1 MDCGIERSAVG
12 VRLALVVGAVA
23 LFWVNAS
30 TAQTKTEAPAPP
42 PFAATQVFTEFAPDD
57 LASIIRD
64 GGYRAEL
71 INEKNN
77 EGDHYRI
84 RTGMGGYTCN
94 AYLYCNADGKC
105 TSLDWG
111 LNFNPASV
119 YTLALA
125 NRWNREWRYAKAY
138 LTATGNFTI
147 EYSFDFGGGVTR
159 EAILQSAQRFDNL
172 VSGLDSWVKK
182 SQ

>member
-1 MDCGIERSAVG
+1 VGI
-12 VRLALVVGAVA
+12 RLALVIGTVA

-42 PFAATQVFTEFAPDD
+42 PAAAPQVFTEFAPDD

-71 INEKNN
+71 IHEN
-77 EGDHYRI
+77 DHYRI

-111 LNFNPASV
+111 LNFNPASM
-119 YTLALA
+119 YTLTLA
-125 NRWNREWRYAKAY
+125 NRFNREYRYAKAY
-138 LTATGNFTI
+138 LAANGTFTL
-147 EYSFDFGGGVTR
+147 EYSVDFAGGVTR
-159 EAILQSAQRFDNL
+159 EAILQSAQRFEN
-172 VSGLDSWVKK
+172 VASGLDSWVKK